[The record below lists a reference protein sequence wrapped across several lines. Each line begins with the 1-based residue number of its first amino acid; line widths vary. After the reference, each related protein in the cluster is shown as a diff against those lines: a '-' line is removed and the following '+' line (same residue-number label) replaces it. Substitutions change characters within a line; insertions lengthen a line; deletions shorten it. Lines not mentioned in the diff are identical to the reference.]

1 MIGSHTGT
9 PRSYLTQ
16 FARTQSPS
24 DRKRKLW
31 VYQRGVRP
39 FKATPYRVGKENGY
53 FAAAK
58 ASGGRDESMEKILAA
73 LETKSAELLP
83 LLNYETYVLSQR
95 DEETLV
101 GHVALTFARTN
112 ARRGLTAKILDQ
124 IRDAY
129 KELAADPI
137 WLEEQAQAFEG
148 FSGVVTTPGEISAAT
163 GKVLEKLA
171 KPEHAN
177 DGFVQGLLRLA
188 EGIFRDLRGK
198 PWQIWEAPEPMQF
211 ITTDNPVITLKAD
224 TWGAFT
230 PGWGFRTPGVTTIFP
245 ISPSR
250 CFVIGESVGAGRR
263 YWRRAT
269 ARDVNGVNKGLIA
282 CMDRWAYSAAF
293 SQDIEWLVN
302 NLGGSVTYGVNAFVP
317 AWIDN
322 ASEHIKAGVREA
334 TSLAAAKIGARSV
347 RPETAGINTKRNRI

>member
-1 MIGSHTGT
+1 
-9 PRSYLTQ
+9 
-16 FARTQSPS
+16 
-24 DRKRKLW
+24 
-31 VYQRGVRP
+31 
-39 FKATPYRVGKENGY
+39 
-53 FAAAK
+53 
-58 ASGGRDESMEKILAA
+58 MEKILAA